1 MALFENF
8 WSVRKKLL
16 VTVLL
21 DHSVVWIIFVP
32 PYKFC
37 MFLSHKERPFPISC
51 FRYLCLLNL
60 FLIYICFSFVFF
72 VNRCSSGNDGF
83 THGRPSRQAGW
94 QLYSTLPIILGE
106 SPSEKVAVEYLPVSA
121 AISII
126 VKSIFQWVCG
136 IVFPWKSERNA
147 IALKYFLSWKEILE
161 SVAWRI
167 VSMGRWIS
175 IGDQKLDQLS
185 HHWINLSY

>member
-1 MALFENF
+1 
-8 WSVRKKLL
+8 
-16 VTVLL
+16 
-21 DHSVVWIIFVP
+21 
-32 PYKFC
+32 

-51 FRYLCLLNL
+51 FRYLCLFYF

-72 VNRCSSGNDGF
+72 VNRCSSGNDDF
-83 THGRPSRQAGW
+83 TDGRPSRQAGW

-136 IVFPWKSERNA
+136 IVFPWK
-147 IALKYFLSWKEILE
+147 I
-161 SVAWRI
+161 
-167 VSMGRWIS
+167 
-175 IGDQKLDQLS
+175 
-185 HHWINLSY
+185 

>member
-8 WSVRKKLL
+8 GSVRKKLL

-136 IVFPWKSERNA
+136 IVFPWKIWEKCNCLE
-147 IALKYFLSWKEILE
+147 IFLWAGKRFWNRSPEESSPWEDGSLLE
-161 SVAWRI
+161 TKS
-167 VSMGRWIS
+167 
-175 IGDQKLDQLS
+175 
-185 HHWINLSY
+185 